1 MLVAYVSH
9 DEVIIVTDTHERVML
24 QEYFLPTG
32 DRDLEDYDR
41 QEDEHKY
48 DVMVVT
54 ASMRS
59 RFE

>member
-9 DEVIIVTDTHERVML
+9 DEVLVVPDADERLML
-24 QEYFLPTG
+24 KEYFLPTG

-41 QEDEHKY
+41 LEDDAKY
-48 DVMVVT
+48 YVMVVT
-54 ASMRS
+54 AGMRA

>member
-9 DEVIIVTDTHERVML
+9 DEVLVVTDADERLML
-24 QEYFLPTG
+24 KEYFLPTG

-41 QEDEHKY
+41 LEDEHKY
-48 DVMVVT
+48 DVMVVN
-54 ASMRS
+54 AGMRA

>member
-9 DEVIIVTDTHERVML
+9 DEVLVVTDADERLML
-24 QEYFLPTG
+24 KEYFLPTG

-41 QEDEHKY
+41 LEDESKY

-54 ASMRS
+54 AGMRA